1 MKKTLSSKIILLIV
15 ILLIVSNSVLCVVSI
30 IYSRATIKKSIQQR
44 MLDIANCASGSING
58 DDLGSLTA
66 EDIGSPKYM
75 KIYDALS
82 VFRDNVELEY
92 VYSIKSEGHGV
103 FVLTIDTTLD
113 DPAAFGDRV
122 EYTDALNMAARG
134 TGAVDDVPYED
145 AWGRF
150 YSAYSPVFDS
160 SKEVAGIIGVDF
172 SEEWFNR
179 QLTAETIR
187 IMLIFLAVLLCT
199 LIISMIISF
208 SMVRGI
214 TNPLKKMTDIAQK
227 YREGDFSEKMDVGGS
242 EEITD
247 LSAALSSMAESLKDK
262 MAILQSVQV
271 TLSEEVENK
280 TSENKMLMVQV
291 VQALAG
297 AIDAKDVYT
306 NGHSGR
312 VAKYSREIAK
322 RYGYSER
329 KQEEIYVTA
338 LLHDVGKIGVPDEV
352 INKPS
357 KLTDEEFALI
367 KAHPRLGADILGNI
381 QSMPNLK
388 AGAHYHH
395 ERYSGG
401 GYPDGISGKDI
412 PELARII
419 AVADAYDA
427 MSSNRSYRKALPQE
441 TVRAEI
447 EKGKG
452 TQFDPAFADIM
463 LTMIDEDTEYDMRE
477 KDEQKD

>member
-1 MKKTLSSKIILLIV
+1 MKRSLSSRIILLIV
-15 ILLIVSNSVLCVVSI
+15 VVLIVSNSILCAVSI
-30 IYSRATIKKSIQQR
+30 FYSRSAIRKSIQQR
-44 MLDIANCASGSING
+44 MLDIANCASGSVDG
-58 DDLGSLTA
+58 DMLGSLTA
-66 EDIGSPKYM
+66 EDIGSSKYTQ
-75 KIYDALS
+75 IYDALS

-92 VYSIKSEGHGV
+92 VYSIRSEGHGV
-103 FVLTIDTTLD
+103 FIFTIDTDPDT
-113 DPAAFGDRV
+113 PAAFGDRV
-122 EYTDALNMAARG
+122 EYTDALNTAAHG
-134 TGAVDDVPYED
+134 TGAVDNVPYED
-145 AWGRF
+145 AWGRH
-150 YSAYSPVFDS
+150 YSTYSPVFDS
-160 SKEVAGIIGVDF
+160 SKNVAGIIGVDF
-172 SEEWFNR
+172 SEDWFNR
-179 QLTAETIR
+179 QLADETLR
-187 IMLIFLAVLLCT
+187 IMLIFSAVLLGT
-199 LIISMIISF
+199 LILSIFVSF
-208 SMVRGI
+208 SVVRGI
-214 TNPLKKMTDIAQK
+214 TNPLKKMIEVAQK
-227 YREGDFSEKMDVGGS
+227 YKEGDFSEKMDVGGS

-247 LSAALSSMAESLKDK
+247 LSEALSSMADALQDK

-271 TLSEEVENK
+271 TLSEEVEHK
-280 TSENKMLMVQV
+280 KSENEMLMVQV

-306 NGHSGR
+306 NGHSAR
-312 VAKYSREIAK
+312 VAEYSREIAK

-329 KQEEIYVTA
+329 KQDEIYVTG

-357 KLTDEEFALI
+357 RLTDEEFAMI
-367 KAHPRLGADILGNI
+367 KAHPRLGADILGKI
-381 QSMPNLK
+381 HSMPNLM
-388 AGAHYHH
+388 AGARYHH
-395 ERYSGG
+395 ERYGGG

-452 TQFDPAFADIM
+452 TQFDPEFADIM

-477 KDEQKD
+477 KDEEE

>member
-1 MKKTLSSKIILLIV
+1 MKKTLSSRIILLIV
-15 ILLIVSNSVLCVVSI
+15 IVLVVSNSILCAVSI
-30 IYSRATIKKSIQQR
+30 IFSRSAVKKNIQQR
-44 MLDIANCASGSING
+44 MLDIANCASGSVNG
-58 DDLGSLTA
+58 DVLGSLTA
-66 EDIGSPKYM
+66 EDIGSPQYTQ
-75 KIYDALS
+75 IYNTLS

-103 FVLTIDTTLD
+103 FVFTIDTDPDT
-113 DPAAFGDRV
+113 PAAFGDRV
-122 EYTDALNMAARG
+122 EYTDALNTAARG
-134 TGAVDDVPYED
+134 TGAVDNEPYED

-160 SKEVAGIIGVDF
+160 SKKVAGIIGVDF
-172 SEEWFNR
+172 SEEWFDS
-179 QLTAETIR
+179 QLTAETLR
-187 IMLIFLAVLLCT
+187 IISIFSAVLLFT
-199 LIISMIISF
+199 LIISIFISF
-208 SMVRGI
+208 SVVRGI
-214 TNPLKKMTDIAQK
+214 TNPLKKMTRIAQK
-227 YREGDFSEKMDVGGS
+227 YREGCFTEKMDVDGT
-242 EEITD
+242 EEISD
-247 LSAALSSMAESLKDK
+247 LSAALSGMAESLQDK

-280 TSENKMLMVQV
+280 TSENEMLMVQV

-306 NGHSGR
+306 KGHSGR
-312 VAKYSREIAK
+312 VAEYSKEIAK

-329 KQEEIYVTA
+329 KQDEIYVIA

-357 KLTDEEFALI
+357 RLTDEEFALI

-381 QSMPNLK
+381 HSMPNLK
-388 AGAHYHH
+388 AGARYHH
-395 ERYSGG
+395 ERYGGG

-412 PELARII
+412 PEMARII

-452 TQFDPAFADIM
+452 TQFDPVFADIM
-463 LTMIDEDTEYDMRE
+463 LAMIDEDTEYNMRE
-477 KDEQKD
+477 KD

>member
-160 SKEVAGIIGVDF
+160 SKEVAG
-172 SEEWFNR
+172 
-179 QLTAETIR
+179 T
-187 IMLIFLAVLLCT
+187 
-199 LIISMIISF
+199 
-208 SMVRGI
+208 
-214 TNPLKKMTDIAQK
+214 
-227 YREGDFSEKMDVGGS
+227 
-242 EEITD
+242 
-247 LSAALSSMAESLKDK
+247 
-262 MAILQSVQV
+262 
-271 TLSEEVENK
+271 
-280 TSENKMLMVQV
+280 
-291 VQALAG
+291 
-297 AIDAKDVYT
+297 
-306 NGHSGR
+306 
-312 VAKYSREIAK
+312 
-322 RYGYSER
+322 
-329 KQEEIYVTA
+329 
-338 LLHDVGKIGVPDEV
+338 
-352 INKPS
+352 
-357 KLTDEEFALI
+357 
-367 KAHPRLGADILGNI
+367 
-381 QSMPNLK
+381 
-388 AGAHYHH
+388 
-395 ERYSGG
+395 
-401 GYPDGISGKDI
+401 
-412 PELARII
+412 
-419 AVADAYDA
+419 
-427 MSSNRSYRKALPQE
+427 
-441 TVRAEI
+441 
-447 EKGKG
+447 
-452 TQFDPAFADIM
+452 
-463 LTMIDEDTEYDMRE
+463 
-477 KDEQKD
+477 